1 MSIGPG
7 LSREMI
13 ERLKEFDTA
22 LLANTIEYIDTTPSH
37 EFYMSGEIQSVTP
50 GLGPTTGIAY
60 TIELDS
66 SSPGHQ
72 AEVEAYW
79 AQLEEMTKDGRPM
92 VWVVKTVGSR
102 PEHECV
108 LGDGMAKS
116 LFGVGCVG
124 VVTNGGVRDVNGLM
138 TVPFAA
144 YCRMKTIHHC
154 ALRFRAA
161 GEPVE
166 VGGITIRTGDV
177 IHADSG
183 GVIRVPESCIRE
195 LPERAVQMLAFERE
209 VHLLLRCNKTP
220 LAEHRPRIQ
229 ELLGKYG
236 FSKPHVG

>member
-1 MSIGPG
+1 MNFHPG
-7 LSREMI
+7 LNRELI

-37 EFYMSGEIQSVTP
+37 EIYMSGEIQSVTP

-66 SSPGHQ
+66 SSPGQQ
-72 AEVEAYW
+72 AETDAYW
-79 AQLEEMTKDGRPM
+79 RQLEEMSKEERPV

-116 LFGVGCVG
+116 LYGVGCVG
-124 VVTNGGVRDVNGLM
+124 VVTDGGVRDVNGLM

-144 YCRMKTIHHC
+144 YCRRKTIHHC
-154 ALRFRAA
+154 ALRFRSP

-166 VGGITIRTGDV
+166 VGGITIREGDV
-177 IHADSG
+177 LHADSG
-183 GVIRVPESCIRE
+183 GVIRLPATCVEE
-195 LPERAVQMLAFERE
+195 LPSRAVQMLAFERE
-209 VHLLLRCNKTP
+209 AHLLIRCNQTP
-220 LAEHRPRIQ
+220 LAEKRIGIQ
-229 ELLGKYG
+229 DLLSKYG